1 MDSRDTFLEMIRRHG
16 DKAYNFA
23 YRLTGNDADA
33 SDLVQEAFTRAFK
46 NRDRYDPGRPFES
59 WMFKIMQNI
68 FLDAVRRKEN
78 QGKVSLDA
86 PTPGGSST
94 WGELLAGTDPNP
106 ADAAAR
112 EETDSHLQRALATLP
127 IHYRTAVTLND
138 IEQLTYEEMGRIMDC
153 PIGTVRSRVHQGRVL
168 LRRAFEALQHGGG
181 TYEAS

>member
-1 MDSRDTFLEMIRRHG
+1 MDSREAFLEMIRRHG

-33 SDLVQEAFTRAFK
+33 SDLVQEAFARAFR

-86 PTPGGSST
+86 PTPGESSA
-94 WGELLAGTDPNP
+94 WGELLPGSDPNP
-106 ADAAAR
+106 ADEAAR
-112 EETDSHLQRALATLP
+112 READSQLQKALASLP

-138 IEQLTYEEMGRIMDC
+138 IEQLSYEEMARIMDC
-153 PIGTVRSRVHQGRVL
+153 PVGTVRSRVHQGRVL
-168 LRRAFEALQHGGG
+168 LRKALEVIQRGGG
-181 TYEAS
+181 SHEA